1 MPSLEII
8 KSGLLTS
15 VQDMGR
21 KGLAYYAIP
30 HSGVMDKNAAKIA
43 LLLLHKDETH
53 PLIECTSIAPQILF
67 HTPTQIAITGADF
80 NWTINDEKITR
91 NNVIAIKQGDVLK
104 GNFAKD
110 GLRAYIAIDGLFK
123 LDKIYNSYAT
133 HTNAKIGGWQGRLL
147 KKGDILEWEKQEIL
161 SSSQVI
167 IPIKKGPEFDYLN
180 EEAKRQLNANI
191 YQVGADSNRMG
202 IRLSGPKLES
212 LSYQLGDSSPV
223 LPGFIQLPPSGLP
236 IIVLQDGQT
245 SGGYPRIAYVQD
257 KYLSKLNQ
265 IPLGGKFRFELI

>member
-1 MPSLEII
+1 
-8 KSGLLTS
+8 
-15 VQDMGR
+15 
-21 KGLAYYAIP
+21 
-30 HSGVMDKNAAKIA
+30 
-43 LLLLHKDETH
+43 
-53 PLIECTSIAPQILF
+53 
-67 HTPTQIAITGADF
+67 
-80 NWTINDEKITR
+80 
-91 NNVIAIKQGDVLK
+91 
-104 GNFAKD
+104 
-110 GLRAYIAIDGLFK
+110 
-123 LDKIYNSYAT
+123 
-133 HTNAKIGGWQGRLL
+133 LL
-147 KKGDILEWEKQEIL
+147 KKGDFLEWEKQEIL